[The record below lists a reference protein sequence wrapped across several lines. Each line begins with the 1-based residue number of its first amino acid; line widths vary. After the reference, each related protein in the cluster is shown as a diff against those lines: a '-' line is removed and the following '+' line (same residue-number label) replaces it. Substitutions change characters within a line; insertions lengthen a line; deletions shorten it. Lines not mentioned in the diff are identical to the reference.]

1 MAAFLFISA
10 NKKLSNNSVTILVFS
25 KTKNCV
31 HILSFVERKISN
43 DMIFKYKYRSIM
55 IAIHISNHSQQS
67 SIDDMHGKI
76 KMMDGFFDTLQQGL
90 RE

>member
-1 MAAFLFISA
+1 
-10 NKKLSNNSVTILVFS
+10 
-25 KTKNCV
+25 
-31 HILSFVERKISN
+31 
-43 DMIFKYKYRSIM
+43 M